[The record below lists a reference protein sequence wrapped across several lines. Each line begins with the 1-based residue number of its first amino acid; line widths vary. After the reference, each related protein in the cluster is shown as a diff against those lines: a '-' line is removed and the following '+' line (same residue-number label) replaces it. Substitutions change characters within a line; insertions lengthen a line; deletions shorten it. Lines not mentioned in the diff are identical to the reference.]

1 MNKNR
6 KTLSANYLLTLTLS
20 GIFFFA
26 FTPILP
32 AQRTANQ
39 EITLAALIKEHSK
52 KFQYSA
58 GRFVGEGWTEIR
70 EESKKSKH
78 VLIGEDHFFN
88 EIPLFVSKIAEA
100 NSFDN
105 FFCEIDPIS
114 AKLIEKQLKTA
125 SETALRSYIEK
136 YGSTFSFFALHPE
149 MEMLK
154 QLVAADTKVFG
165 TDQVVLMA
173 DRLISASLEEVTK
186 SESAREIYQ
195 FIEKESKLKF
205 EQFTAGKGE
214 PYFFTDSFTNQ
225 LQALDTLDLSDTE
238 KVGIKAMKLSR
249 KIYMENNHQLRI
261 QLMKHNLMQEMD
273 RILNGKNLYK
283 YGAIHAGKGESLLGG
298 FDIGN
303 VVHNLAESQFESS
316 LHIMII
322 GKDGMQGGSFK
333 GDPAKKL
340 DPNQGPLKALQP
352 FFETVEGD
360 KDWYVFNTAEI
371 LQAAKKQKLQ
381 LENRT
386 LKTLVSNYDYLVIIP
401 TVTAA
406 SFIY

>member
-1 MNKNR
+1 MNKNM
-6 KTLSANYLLTLTLS
+6 KTSSATYRFRLTLS
-20 GIFFFA
+20 GILCLALTTFL
-26 FTPILP
+26 T
-32 AQRTANQ
+32 AQSSSDKG
-39 EITLAALIKEHSK
+39 ITLTSLIKEHSK
-52 KFQYSA
+52 KFQCSA
-58 GRFVGEGWTEIR
+58 GRFVGEGWTAII
-70 EESKKSKH
+70 EETKKHKH

-125 SETALRSYIEK
+125 SETALRSYIQK
-136 YGSTFSFFALHPE
+136 YGSTFSFFALSPE

-154 QLVAADTKVFG
+154 QLVSADTKVFG

-173 DRLISASLEEVTK
+173 DRLISASLKEVTK
-186 SESAREIYQ
+186 SETARAIYQ
-195 FIEKESKLKF
+195 SIEEESKAKF
-205 EQFTAGKGE
+205 EQLAAGKGE
-214 PYFFTDSFTNQ
+214 PYFFSDSFVDQ
-225 LQALDTLDLSDTE
+225 LKTLESLNLSETE
-238 KVGIKAMKLSR
+238 REGIKAMKLSQ
-249 KIYMENNHQLRI
+249 KIYMENNHRLRI

-273 RILNGKNLYK
+273 HILNGKNLYK

-303 VVHNLAESQFESS
+303 VVHNIAESQFESS
-316 LHIMII
+316 LHIMIV

-333 GDPAKKL
+333 GDPDKKL
-340 DPNQGPLKALQP
+340 DPSKGPLKALQP
-352 FFETVEGD
+352 FFEAVEGD
-360 KDWYVFNTAEI
+360 KDWVVFNTARI
-371 LQAAKKQKLQ
+371 LRAAKRQKLQ

-386 LKTLVSNYDYLVIIP
+386 LRILVSNYDYLVIIP
-401 TVTAA
+401 KVTAA